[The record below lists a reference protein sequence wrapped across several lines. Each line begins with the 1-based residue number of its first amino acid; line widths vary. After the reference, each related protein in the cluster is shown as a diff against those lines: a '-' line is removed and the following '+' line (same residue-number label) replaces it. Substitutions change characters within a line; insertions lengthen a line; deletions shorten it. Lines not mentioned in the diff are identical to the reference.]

1 MELWEIHPA
10 LVHFPIAFLVGAV
23 VLDLYAWRTPPE
35 RDLERVVT
43 GLYLA
48 GVATGILAALAGV
61 LAFYTAPMT
70 FTEEAGA
77 KIWWHIGTAA
87 SAVVVFAIISFV
99 RWRWP
104 NAPVPAWT
112 RIAALAAVVSLSV
125 AGYLGGDMVYHGA
138 MGIEPSL
145 VSNELREKAQK

>member
-23 VLDLYAWRTPPE
+23 ALDLYSWRTIPE
-35 RDLERVVT
+35 RHLERTVT
-43 GLYLA
+43 GLYIT

-61 LAFYTAPMT
+61 LAFYTTPMT
-70 FTEEAGA
+70 FTEEAGS

-87 SAVVVFAIISFV
+87 PAVIAFAIIAFI
-99 RWRWP
+99 RWRSP
-104 NAPVPAWT
+104 TASPAWT
-112 RIAALAAVVSLSV
+112 RVLALAAVISLGI
-125 AGYLGGDMVYHGA
+125 AGYVGGNMVYQGG

-145 VSNELREKAQK
+145 MSNELREKAQK